1 MVLNDD
7 SGINARS
14 INKDGEEIRNNEN
27 DWEDKQFLPV
37 FVEMFQRRKD
47 QHGKAYQPKIETGT
61 GFIYYDIQVCEII
74 TLVRG
79 INGGRAG
86 QKSNQLTDRFQ

>member
-27 DWEDKQFLPV
+27 GWEDK
-37 FVEMFQRRKD
+37 
-47 QHGKAYQPKIETGT
+47 
-61 GFIYYDIQVCEII
+61 
-74 TLVRG
+74 
-79 INGGRAG
+79 
-86 QKSNQLTDRFQ
+86 